1 MSTQALVVFITT
13 PNRATSEKLAMGLL
27 RGKWAA
33 CVNRVP
39 GLVSR
44 YWWKGKIETAREE
57 LLVVKTLSVKW
68 PGLEKWVRSNHPYS
82 VCEVLALPAAA
93 VSRPYLDWVRDS
105 LSPLRRKK
113 RK

>member
-1 MSTQALVVFITT
+1 
-13 PNRATSEKLAMGLL
+13 MGLL

-39 GLVSR
+39 GLASR

>member
-1 MSTQALVVFITT
+1 MTDRTLVVFITT
-13 PNRATSEKLAMGLL
+13 PGRLASEKLALGLL

-39 GLVSR
+39 GLISR

-57 LLVVKTLSVKW
+57 LLIVKTLSVKW
-68 PGLEKWVRSNHPYS
+68 SGLEKWVRSHHPYS
-82 VCEVLALPAAA
+82 VCEVLVLPAAA
-93 VSRPYLDWVRDS
+93 VSRPYLNWVRES
-105 LSPLRRKK
+105 LFPARRLK